1 MVITHN
7 LSKFSHDVIF
17 YFYCK
22 RIIST
27 KIVQNKILAWCGLI
41 QASHGSD
48 KVAAA
53 ARKAF
58 KLNAIN
64 ANEKY
69 INTRHLMKKMSIDI
83 VVSSSDWSIY
93 FPSTDQCFQA
103 SQGLED
109 DHIKQTVEKRSSN
122 KNFFIS
128 I

>member
-27 KIVQNKILAWCGLI
+27 KILAWCGLI

-64 ANEKY
+64 ANEK
-69 INTRHLMKKMSIDI
+69 
-83 VVSSSDWSIY
+83 
-93 FPSTDQCFQA
+93 
-103 SQGLED
+103 
-109 DHIKQTVEKRSSN
+109 
-122 KNFFIS
+122 
-128 I
+128 